1 MRVDEA
7 ALTLIIIILLASIA
21 LAIVYLL
28 TLQNTLKLVSQH
40 NRKMAP
46 GEVWLVFIPLF
57 GIVWNFIMIGKI
69 ADSLRAEFDER
80 NITVADQRPGYNI
93 GVASASLNVAGF
105 LPAIGT
111 LLSLA
116 GLVCWIIYWV
126 KIAEFKRM
134 LGAPNKYADQ
144 VLD

>member
-7 ALTLIIIILLASIA
+7 ALSILIIVFLASIA
-21 LAIVYLL
+21 LAIMYLL

-80 NITVADQRPGYNI
+80 NIVVPEQRPGHGI
-93 GVASASLNVAGF
+93 GIASASLNVAGIV
-105 LPAIGT
+105 PGIGP

-116 GLVCWIIYWV
+116 GMVCWIIYWV
-126 KIAEFKRM
+126 KIAEFKKM